1 LPEPV
6 IRPYRASD
14 RAAVG
19 DVCLRTADNG
29 GDASALYPD
38 PDLMAT
44 LFAWPYVDFEPE
56 LAYVLDDG
64 ERAVGYIVGTADTPA
79 FARRFRAEWLPA
91 VSGRFPEPPA
101 ELVTRTDWMLNLLH
115 TPERMVVPEAADY
128 PAHLHIDLLPSFQGS
143 GFGRALMTAFLTG
156 LGSAGVKRVHLCV
169 SQENTGAR
177 VFYDRLGFAEFEV
190 PGVETVAYL
199 GTDTVS

>member
-19 DVCLRTADNG
+19 DVCVRTADNG
-29 GDASALYPD
+29 GDARALYPD

-56 LAYVLDDG
+56 LAHVLDDG

-79 FARRFRAEWLPA
+79 FARRFREEWLPA

-101 ELVTRTDWMLNLLH
+101 EPATPADRMLGLLH
-115 TPERMVVPEAADY
+115 APERMVVPEVAGY
-128 PAHLHIDLLPSFQGS
+128 PAHLHIDLLPSVQGS
-143 GFGRALMTAFLTG
+143 GFGRALMGVFLAG
-156 LGSAGVKRVHLCV
+156 LGAAGVGRVHLCV
-169 SQENTGAR
+169 SRANTGAR
-177 VFYDRLGFAEFEV
+177 VFYDRLGFTELPV
-190 PGVETVAYL
+190 PGAGGVAYL
-199 GTDTVS
+199 GRGTEN